1 VLLPEIGEG
10 VTAAPTLEQ
19 RVSDSVNWFLD
30 TVVGAHAKTFV
41 AVVGAEG
48 VGDDPEIEAILADAD
63 DAAAR
68 NVLAALRVDTA
79 GGDSEQRAAIRAY
92 GGLVKAAVREWVRN
106 ETLTREQVHRLLS
119 ETLLAIVRAV
129 LPELSAER
137 RR

>member
-1 VLLPEIGEG
+1 MPEIGEG